1 MNEVESK
8 SRLFRLGVQTDELN
22 MFTEERQKEIV
33 DNFNALLFDAVQDP
47 RKATRARLRDKGA
60 SLLEL
65 TMHLSAALTDA
76 KKTINILVIEKEQ
89 NSESFE
95 L

>member
-65 TMHLSAALTDA
+65 TMHLSAALIDA